1 MSQNSNTNHVNN
13 SRQNMLESLKR
24 MAMQKLAQK
33 MMGNVLSGA
42 ATQEAASE
50 GASAL
55 MDNIKG
61 ALGGGQLDQVK
72 DLFSSGGQ
80 SMESNGLFQNL
91 QTKMTE
97 ILQAKGMSAEDA
109 AAEAQ
114 STTPDIINGLK
125 EKFESSDEADKEFDL
140 GAIGNLLGGGDAAGN
155 ILGKVKDLF

>member
-1 MSQNSNTNHVNN
+1 MFD
-13 SRQNMLESLKR
+13 SLKR
-24 MAMQKLAQK
+24 MAMQKLAEK
-33 MMGNVLSGA
+33 MMGNALSGA

-55 MDNIKG
+55 LDNIKG
-61 ALGGGQLDQVK
+61 AVGGGKLDQVK

-91 QTKMTE
+91 QTQMSQ
-97 ILQAKGMSAEDA
+97 ILQNKGMSAEDA
-109 AAEAQ
+109 EAEAK

-140 GAIGNLLGGGDAAGN
+140 GSLTGLLGGDAGN
-155 ILGKVKDLF
+155 IIGKVKDLF